1 MSAAVVQRVV
11 ARVEMNTG
19 PVVQISLGGADPRRE
34 ADRRPAD
41 SPSTSDERLSLYVRL
56 SARLR
61 DAREIGS
68 ARRDFAI
75 GLPARG
81 LGAIWHRH
89 HRTGEPR
96 DGPPEDHHVGP
107 RDIEDAINQML
118 GRDPEQSRPPR
129 LAWGGL
135 IDALARAGVV
145 VGEQELIAAPL
156 TVELD
161 RTVEAAIGD

>member
-1 MSAAVVQRVV
+1 MSAAVVRRVV
-11 ARVEMNTG
+11 ARVEMTTG
-19 PVVQISLGGADPRRE
+19 PVVQISLGDDDPRGE
-34 ADRRPAD
+34 ADRPPAEP
-41 SPSTSDERLSLYVRL
+41 PSASDRRLSLYVRL

-61 DAREIGS
+61 DGREIGS

-89 HRTGEPR
+89 HRTDEPC
-96 DGPPEDHHVGP
+96 DGPPETHRVGP

-118 GRDPEQSRPPR
+118 GRDPEQSRPPG

-135 IDALARAGVV
+135 MNALARAGVV
-145 VGEQELIAAPL
+145 VSEQELIAAPL